1 MKSIPFRLIFS
12 SDCFLFIYFVRSRLL
27 LVRFSFPLPLG
38 YLLFGLI
45 GRMIFE
51 WCVIMVVV
59 VVFFFFN
66 ICLVYLFLSWFR
78 CFDVTYFF
86 RSLALSPLFMLV
98 ISIMATSKIWAN
110 HKKSDV
116 TIASSVFKSKT
127 IESSFWCLFWW
138 HWLFM
143 CDTSWL
149 SSSNSSA
156 LVSQKKPTQFDD
168 LISAGVQN
176 GMKTHTQ
183 LTKKNA

>member
-1 MKSIPFRLIFS
+1 MLLIF
-12 SDCFLFIYFVRSRLL
+12 FARSR
-27 LVRFSFPLPLG
+27 S
-38 YLLFGLI
+38 
-45 GRMIFE
+45 
-51 WCVIMVVV
+51 
-59 VVFFFFN
+59 
-66 ICLVYLFLSWFR
+66 LS
-78 CFDVTYFF
+78 
-86 RSLALSPLFMLV
+86 LFMLV

-127 IESSFWCLFWW
+127 IEASFWCLFWW

-176 GMKTHTQ
+176 GMKTHTHQ
-183 LTKKNA
+183 KKCLKIHSTQSADTIASNQTTTTKMKEANEEKRNTKIVKNKQSETEYVYTTQE